1 MTDQGSRKKR
11 RPTAFKIDDEQI
23 GTSSPFRVEEGA
35 RQAHVL
41 PEIVPAPTD
50 DTDLP
55 PEPVAPKGRFGKLL
69 ALALG
74 GLISLSIGLAIDSL
88 IRDLFT
94 RADWLGWLGAGL
106 AAAAAIG
113 LIGLVLR
120 EVAGLFRLARI
131 DKLRTGLEAAV
142 ETDDAKLA
150 RSHLRDLSALY
161 ASRPETA
168 RGRADLAAHMAE
180 IIDGRDLVK
189 LAERDV
195 LAPLDKQARAIVK
208 DSAKRISIITAVSP
222 RALVDLLA
230 VLFENLR
237 MIRKLSLVYGGRPG
251 TLGFFSLARQ
261 VATHLA
267 VTGGMAAGD
276 SLVSQVLGHGLA
288 ARVSARLGEGAV
300 NGLLT
305 ARIGIAALEVCRP
318 APFVDAKP
326 PSVSDVMGAFLTGP
340 DFPEEPLAKDPSG
353 PDRSPS

>member
-11 RPTAFKIDDEQI
+11 RPTAFRIDEDQAA
-23 GTSSPFRVEEGA
+23 SSSAFKVEEGP

-41 PEIVPAPTD
+41 PEFEPAPIEEGP
-50 DTDLP
+50 LP
-55 PEPVAPKGRFGKLL
+55 PEPAAPKGRFGKLL
-69 ALALG
+69 AIALG
-74 GLISLSIGLAIDSL
+74 GLISLSIGLAIDGL

-106 AAAAAIG
+106 AATAVLA
-113 LIGLVLR
+113 LVGLVLR

-131 DKLRTGLEAAV
+131 DGLRKGLEIAV

-150 RSHLRDLSALY
+150 RTHLRDLSGLY
-161 ASRPETA
+161 AARPETA
-168 RGRADLAAHMAE
+168 RGRSELAGHMAE

-195 LAPLDKQARAIVK
+195 LAPLDKQARAVVK
-208 DSAKRISIITAVSP
+208 DSAKRISIVTAVSP
-222 RALVDLLA
+222 RALIDLLA

-237 MIRKLSLVYGGRPG
+237 MIRKLSLLYGGRPG
-251 TLGFFSLARQ
+251 TLGFLRLARQ

-267 VTGGMAAGD
+267 LTGGMAAGD

-318 APFVDAKP
+318 APFVGVKP
-326 PSVSDVMGAFLTGP
+326 PTVSDIMGAFLTGP
-340 DFPEEPLAKDPSG
+340 DALEPPAKNGSGDRDQVPS
-353 PDRSPS
+353 